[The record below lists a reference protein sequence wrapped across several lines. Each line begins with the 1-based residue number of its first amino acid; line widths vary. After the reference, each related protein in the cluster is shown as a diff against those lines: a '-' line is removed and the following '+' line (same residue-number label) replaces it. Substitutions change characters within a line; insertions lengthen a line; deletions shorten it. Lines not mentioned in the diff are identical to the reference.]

1 MVTMGRSGNKDG
13 LFLIV
18 SIAAVLDK
26 EINFGL
32 KRNLS
37 TGGLVGGKLMRF
49 RYFISY
55 WIIDGLNLN
64 LNSTRLFET
73 INEIKMGSSFRY
85 ASSNVSQNKT

>member
-37 TGGLVGGKLMRF
+37 TGGLVGDKLMRF
-49 RYFISY
+49 RYFIFVVLDY
-55 WIIDGLNLN
+55 
-64 LNSTRLFET
+64 RR
-73 INEIKMGSSFRY
+73 IKS
-85 ASSNVSQNKT
+85 